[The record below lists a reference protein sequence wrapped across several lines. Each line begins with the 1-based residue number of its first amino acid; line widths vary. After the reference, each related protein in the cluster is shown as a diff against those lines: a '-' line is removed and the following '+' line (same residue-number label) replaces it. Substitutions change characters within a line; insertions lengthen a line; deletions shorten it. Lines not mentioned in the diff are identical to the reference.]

1 MKKLIN
7 ALCALALF
15 ASCGITAVAENTNLL
30 GNPGFESEI
39 IGYGE
44 WRFADSGNWYAES
57 ENPVE
62 RLSDNVVEGSSALHF
77 NNAVVAQRL
86 ELDRNVT
93 YRIEFSAR
101 AGKDCTI
108 KSGFYDGS
116 QDWPGSYPITAQSF
130 DLSTDW
136 ERYTMEFTCTNK
148 QDYLLYFVLWDD
160 VDIYLDDVKI
170 VESENYIS
178 RLMTGVDAAGE
189 ISFSADYVTDGA
201 LFGAALYDEDG
212 DLIGFIPDSESGT
225 FEKVPEYGTYTVKT
239 YLFNDN
245 VSRIESQ
252 DVVYDQ
258 TSAENE
264 DKALGKASSLEI
276 SEKTVTANVGDTKVL
291 DAVIK
296 PYFAYNHDVLWESSD
311 NSVAEVSDSGIV
323 TAKSNGTAVITAK
336 LSDGSLSSQCEVN
349 VTDKVPVTGITLDK
363 TSANLKEVDSVYPIQ
378 AQISPENAS
387 DKNIVWTSSDESVAV
402 VNNGVI
408 TAKGAGEAVITASTE
423 DGGFK
428 AECNVSVSVSDNTI
442 TNDRFYKDT
451 DGNFIYSQGGSIY
464 KFGDKYY
471 WYGVKYKEAEEYANN
486 PENGKVGGSAFE
498 AFTCYSSYD
507 LVNWTFEGYPLT
519 QGNDAWIGR
528 MGVAYNKN
536 TKKYVLISQYTPG
549 MIFATSDT
557 PEGPYTIDHIDDSL
571 PIENNMTGD
580 QTVFQDEDGKAYII
594 CSSTNGRAYQ
604 YIIPLR
610 DSDFLDIEEDKI
622 KMIFYDEDGS
632 YIDENGNIAKKD
644 KTGIEGNCLFKYNGK
659 YYFTGSDLYGWNSSR
674 VYVLESDDILGDYN
688 TDTGL
693 PYIMNGTRSSFAHN
707 SQAGFYVTV
716 KGSEQDL
723 VIYCGDRWSAFA
735 GNGIGYN
742 QWVPLSFDENGT
754 PYFNNLHQWKLD
766 AEKGTWEIGEGNNY
780 VSNPEFEADRKT
792 TTSPAGWTTRDNIGG
807 YANNNLSGKQDYG
820 NFVWQQTAPEDY
832 VAEISQDITD
842 LPDGTYTLTAWVRSS
857 GGQDICSMYAES
869 SDGRESA
876 SLKLPQDEWTEVVV
890 SDNIEVH
897 DGKCTI
903 GLYSDAPAD
912 TWVQMDNVRLVK
924 NME

>member
-7 ALCALALF
+7 ALCVLTLF
-15 ASCGITAVAENTNLL
+15 ASCGITAAAENTNLL
-30 GNPGFESEI
+30 GNAGFESDI
-39 IGYGE
+39 IGYGD
-44 WRFADSGNWYAES
+44 WRFADRGNWYAES
-57 ENPVE
+57 GNPFE
-62 RLSDNVVEGSSALHF
+62 RETDNVSEGASALHF

-108 KSGFYDGS
+108 EAGFYDGS
-116 QDWPGSYPITAQSF
+116 QDWPASYPISSQSF

-136 ERYTMEFTCTNK
+136 ERYTMEFTCDNK

-160 VDIYLDDVKI
+160 VDIYLDDVKL

-178 RLMTGVDAAGE
+178 RLMTGVDADGA

-201 LFGAALYDEDG
+201 SFGAALYDEDG
-212 DLIGFIPDSESGT
+212 DLIGFIPGSESGT
-225 FEKVPEYGTYTVKT
+225 FENVPEYGTYTVRT
-239 YLFNDN
+239 YLFDDN
-245 VSRIESQ
+245 ISRIESQ

-264 DKALGKASSLEI
+264 DEALGAAKSLEL
-276 SEKTVTANVGDTKVL
+276 SDKTITTTVGNTKAL

-296 PYFAYNHDVLWESSD
+296 PYFAYNHDVIWESSD
-311 NSVAEVSDSGIV
+311 NSVADVSDSGIV
-323 TAKSNGTAVITAK
+323 TAKSVGTAVITAK
-336 LSDGSLSSQCEVN
+336 LADGSLSSQCEVN

-363 TSANLKEVDSVYPIQ
+363 TSTELKEIDSVYPIH

-387 DKNIVWTSSDESVAV
+387 DKDIVWTSSDESVAV

-408 TAKGAGEAVITASTE
+408 TATGAGEAVITASTE
-423 DGGFK
+423 DGGYK

-471 WYGVKYKEAEEYANN
+471 WYGVKYKEAEVYANN

-519 QGNDAWIGR
+519 EGNNAWIGR
-528 MGVAYNKN
+528 MGVAYNEN

-549 MIFATSDT
+549 MLFATSDT
-557 PEGPYTIDHIDDSL
+557 PEGPYTIDHIVDNL

-610 DSDFLDIEEDKI
+610 DSDFLDIEADKI

-632 YIDENGNIAKKD
+632 YIDENGNVAKKD
-644 KTGIEGNCLFKYNGK
+644 KTGIEGNCLFSYNGK

-792 TTSPAGWTTRDNIGG
+792 TTSPAGWTTRDNVGG
-807 YANNNLSGKQDYG
+807 YANSNLSGKQDYG

-832 VAEISQDITD
+832 IAEMTQDITD

-857 GGQDICSMYAES
+857 GGQDICSMYAET
-869 SDGRESA
+869 SDGRQSA
-876 SLKLPQDEWTEVVV
+876 SLKLPQDEWTEVVI
-890 SDNIEVH
+890 SDNIEVN
-897 DGKCTI
+897 DGKCKI

-912 TWVQMDNVRLVK
+912 TWVQIDNVRLVK